1 MPFALEVK
9 HDTRHRAW
17 KRLSVIALQADALIS
32 DVDAYLAQYAADNQM
47 NPDMVGIRVV
57 EITSDAI
64 GQSKIKGK
72 VVHLRESNAVA
83 NTKVPKGDSRNYWAH
98 RAAA

>member
-1 MPFALEVK
+1 MPFAIEVK

-17 KRLSVIALQADALIS
+17 KRLSVTALVADPLVAEL
-32 DVDAYLAQYAADNQM
+32 DAYLTQYTQDNQM

-57 EITSDAI
+57 ELA
-64 GQSKIKGK
+64 GAKAHR

-83 NTKVPKGDSRNYWAH
+83 NTQVPKGDSRNYWAH
-98 RAAA
+98 RVAA